1 MDYTECQ
8 DCKYCNLEVFYNGE
22 AYCCNPDVIAGVAKK
37 EFDEEAFIGGIEFAI
52 DTNLEISEEDYA
64 LYQYLVQKRAERQQV
79 EEAMEDLRK
88 AIAEVIKPLTECLH
102 KMADIINMVL
112 KSEKIQAY
120 AKAVY
125 EMQREQKKEEE

>member
-1 MDYTECQ
+1 MQ
-8 DCKYCNLEVFYNGE
+8 DN
-22 AYCCNPDVIAGVAKK
+22 K

-52 DTNLEISEEDYA
+52 DTNLEVSEEDYA

-79 EEAMEDLRK
+79 EEAMDDLRK
-88 AIAEVIKPLTECLH
+88 VIADAIEPLTECLQ

-125 EMQREQKKEEE
+125 KMQREQKKEEE

>member
-1 MDYTECQ
+1 MQ
-8 DCKYCNLEVFYNGE
+8 DNE
-22 AYCCNPDVIAGVAKK
+22 
-37 EFDEEAFIGGIEFAI
+37 EFDEEAFIGSTEFAI
-52 DTNLEISEEDYA
+52 DMNQKISEEDYA
-64 LYQYLVQKRAERQQV
+64 LYQYLVQKRAERQQL
-79 EEAMEDLRK
+79 EEAVDELREI
-88 AIAEVIKPLTECLH
+88 IAEAIEPLTECLQ